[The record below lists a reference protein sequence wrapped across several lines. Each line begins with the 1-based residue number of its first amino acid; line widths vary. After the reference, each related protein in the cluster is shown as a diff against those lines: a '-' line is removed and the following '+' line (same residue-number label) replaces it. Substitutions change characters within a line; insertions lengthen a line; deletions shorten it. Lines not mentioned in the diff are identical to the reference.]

1 MANLKEQVGHAVRH
15 QRKLRKWTQ
24 GDLAGRTGRSVEMVA
39 RVERG
44 VIAPSLETLEAFAEA
59 FNISVRD
66 LFGVG
71 EHAAGAGEPDGLVR
85 LIGRLSS
92 LGAEDI
98 DWIER
103 VVIAALSR
111 DEGRPR
117 PGARPDSAPS

>member
-1 MANLKEQVGHAVRH
+1 MAQL
-15 QRKLRKWTQ
+15 
-24 GDLAGRTGRSVEMVA
+24 GDDALLQASESG
-39 RVERG
+39 
-44 VIAPSLETLEAFAEA
+44 
-59 FNISVRD
+59 D